1 MPADM
6 NDYFKKKRPTR
17 ESKSEDSIPIP
28 SFGGKGDGKKS
39 FPIWFFVVVGVLLF
53 FVLLKPFTIINSGEV
68 GIKVTTG
75 KFNEKPL
82 EPGLHFYIPVFEKII
97 PVNTRVRMIT
107 YSNNQKQVISEGYL
121 RYEGGLRRNPAIRVM
136 DSRGLYVDIDLAVQY
151 HLRPE
156 SAPKTIAT
164 WGTAWED
171 KIINTKVRE
180 IVRDVIGKYPAEVLP
195 QKRQEIAK
203 EIQDK
208 LKAKVNAIPDQPVVL
223 DSVELRNIAL
233 PQKIQT
239 KIEELQAEKQNVMI
253 AEQQKERA
261 KREAE
266 RKAEVARGEAEK
278 KRIEAQGHA
287 DKIRIEAE
295 AEAKANKLISDSLS
309 QNLLELKQIQTQKE
323 FNEALKVNRDA
334 KIFLT
339 PGGAV
344 PNIWIN
350 TKEENIKKRVS
361 TIQTDSLNSTTI
373 GVE

>member
-6 NDYFKKKRPTR
+6 NDYFKKRKPTSNGGNNASNSSGNNF
-17 ESKSEDSIPIP
+17 ESP
-28 SFGGKGDGKKS
+28 FGGMGGGKGISALIFLG
-39 FPIWFFVVVGVLLF
+39 IIA
-53 FVLLKPFTIINSGEV
+53 FVLIFFKPFTIINSGEV

-75 KFNEKPL
+75 KFQETPL
-82 EPGLHFYIPVFEKII
+82 KPGLHFYIPVFEKII

-107 YSNNQKQVISEGYL
+107 YSNQNRQLANDGY
-121 RYEGGLRRNPAIRVM
+121 RQYEGGLRRNPAIRVM
-136 DSRGLYVDIDLAVQY
+136 DSRGLGVDIDLAVQY

-156 SAPKTIAT
+156 TAPKTIAT
-164 WGTAWED
+164 WGTAWEN

-180 IVRDVIGKYPAEVLP
+180 IVRDVIGKYAAENLP
-195 QKRQEIAK
+195 QERTEIAR
-203 EIQDK
+203 EIQTRVR
-208 LKAKVNAIPDQPVVL
+208 ATVESIPARPVVL
-223 DSVELRNIAL
+223 NSVELRNIEL
-233 PQKIQT
+233 PTKIKA

-266 RKAEVARGEAEK
+266 RKAEIARGEAQK

-295 AEAKANKLISDSLS
+295 AQAKANKIIADSLTDKLLQMEQIHT
-309 QNLLELKQIQTQKE
+309 QNR

-334 KIFLT
+334 QIFLT

-344 PNIWIN
+344 PNIWVD
-350 TKEENIKKRVS
+350 TKGKEQKVIS
-361 TIQTDSLNSTTI
+361 TQQ
-373 GVE
+373 

>member
-6 NDYFKKKRPTR
+6 NDYFKKRKPTQ
-17 ESKSEDSIPIP
+17 EPKNDNSNGGNSGANFENP
-28 SFGGKGDGKKS
+28 FGGMGGKGLNTL
-39 FPIWFFVVVGVLLF
+39 IAVAIIAAALF
-53 FVLLKPFTIINSGEV
+53 ILKPFTIINSGEV

-75 KFNEKPL
+75 KFQDKPL
-82 EPGLHFYIPVFEKII
+82 NPGLHFYIPILEKII
-97 PVNTRVRMIT
+97 PVNVRVKMIT
-107 YSNNQKQVISEGYL
+107 YSNNHKQVLADGSL

-203 EIQDK
+203 EIQEK
-208 LKAKVNAIPDQPVVL
+208 LRQRVEAIPGRPVVL
-223 DSVELRNIAL
+223 DSVELRNIQL
-233 PQKIQT
+233 PPKIQE

-266 RKAEVARGEAEK
+266 RKAEIARGEAEK

-287 DKIRIEAE
+287 DKITIEAN
-295 AEAKANKLISDSLS
+295 AQAKANKLISESLTP
-309 QNLLELKQIQTQKE
+309 NLLQLKQIQTQKE
-323 FNEALKVNRDA
+323 FNEALKVNKDA

-344 PNIWIN
+344 PNIWIDS
-350 TKEENIKKRVS
+350 KDKQKISNI
-361 TIQTDSLNSTTI
+361 NN
-373 GVE
+373 

>member
-6 NDYFKKKRPTR
+6 NDYFKKRKPQSEPPR
-17 ESKSEDSIPIP
+17 ENNNNNKPNFESP
-28 SFGGKGDGKKS
+28 FGGDSGNKIISSLIIIG
-39 FPIWFFVVVGVLLF
+39 VVAFALI
-53 FVLLKPFTIINSGEV
+53 LLKPFTIINSGEV
-68 GIKVTTG
+68 GIKVRTG
-75 KFNEKPL
+75 KFQEEPL
-82 EPGLHFYIPVFEKII
+82 RPGLHFYIPILEKII
-97 PVNTRVRMIT
+97 PINTRVKMIT
-107 YSNNQKQVISEGYL
+107 YSNTHRGVIGNATD

-151 HLRPE
+151 HIRPE
-156 SAPKTIAT
+156 SVPQTIAT
-164 WGTAWED
+164 FGTAWED

-180 IVRDVIGKYPAEVLP
+180 IVRDVIGKYPAELLP

-203 EIQDK
+203 EIQEK
-208 LKAKVNAIPDQPVVL
+208 LKEKVNAIPGRPVVL

-233 PQKIQT
+233 PPKIQE

-266 RKAEVARGEAEK
+266 RKAEIARGEAEK

-287 DKIRIEAE
+287 DKITIEAN
-295 AEAKANKLISDSLS
+295 AQAKANKLISESLT
-309 QNLLELKQIQTQKE
+309 NKLLELEQIKTQKG
-323 FNEALKVNRDA
+323 FNEALKNNKDA

-344 PNIWIN
+344 PNIWIDA
-350 TKEENIKKRVS
+350 KDKQK
-361 TIQTDSLNSTTI
+361 TISTTS
-373 GVE
+373 EQ

>member
-1 MPADM
+1 M
-6 NDYFKKKRPTR
+6 NDYFKKRTQ
-17 ESKSEDSIPIP
+17 KSEPPKRETPPSSGGNGGNRNINLNGNSKIFSALIIVGIVILSII
-28 SFGGKGDGKKS
+28 
-39 FPIWFFVVVGVLLF
+39 I
-53 FVLLKPFTIINSGEV
+53 LKPFTIINSGEV

-75 KFNEKPL
+75 KFQDEPL
-82 EPGLHFYIPVFEKII
+82 NPGLHFYIPMIEKII

-107 YSNNQKQVISEGYL
+107 YSNNQNQVSIDGSHQ
-121 RYEGGLRRNPAIRVM
+121 YEGGLKRNPAIRVM

-203 EIQDK
+203 EIKEQLEK
-208 LKAKVNAIPDQPVVL
+208 KVNSIPGRPVVL

-233 PQKIQT
+233 PKKIQT

-266 RKAEVARGEAEK
+266 RKAEIARGDAEK
-278 KRIEAQGHA
+278 KRIEAQGLA
-287 DKIRIEAE
+287 DKITIEAE
-295 AEAKANKLISDSLS
+295 ATAKANKMISNSLTGE
-309 QNLLELKQIQTQKE
+309 LLKLRQIETQKE

-344 PNIWIN
+344 PNIWIDA
-350 TKEENIKKRVS
+350 KDEKKA
-361 TIQTDSLNSTTI
+361 IMGAQ
-373 GVE
+373 E